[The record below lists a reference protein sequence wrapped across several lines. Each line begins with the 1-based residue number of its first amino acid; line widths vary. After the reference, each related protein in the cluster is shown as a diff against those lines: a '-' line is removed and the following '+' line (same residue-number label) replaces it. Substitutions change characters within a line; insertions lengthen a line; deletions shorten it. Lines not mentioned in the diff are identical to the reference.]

1 MGAVKL
7 DWQMRLLVT
16 GGAGFIGSALVRHC
30 LRETAYEIINLD
42 NLTYAANLENLDT
55 VLPSARYQFVKADI
69 AHADTLQ
76 RIFAAYDPDGV
87 IHLAAESH
95 VDRSIDGPSDFIQT
109 NIVGTFE
116 LLNAARRHWENLPSL
131 RKSSFRFL
139 HVSTDEVFGSLGKDG
154 YFTEAT
160 PYQPNSPYSASKASS
175 DMLVRAWHHTY
186 GLPVVT
192 TNCSNN
198 YGPYQFPEKLIPTVI
213 LNGCEDKPIPVY
225 GKGTNVRDWL
235 HVEDH
240 VRALLTVFKLGKL
253 GDYYNIGGRNEMRN
267 IDLVHLL
274 CDLLDQRQP
283 AGHARRHRELIQ
295 FVKDRPGHDQ
305 RYAIDASKVE
315 RDLGWVPLMTGE
327 EGMRQTVDWYLGNRK
342 WWGNIRARGFS
353 GARIGLEGAPVAG
366 QAAK

>member
-1 MGAVKL
+1 
-7 DWQMRLLVT
+7 MRLLVT

-30 LRETAYEIINLD
+30 LRKTDYEVVNLD
-42 NLTYAANLENLDT
+42 NLTYAANLENLDA
-55 VLPSARYQFVKADI
+55 VLPSARYRFVKADI
-69 AHADTLQ
+69 ADADALQ

-116 LLNAARRHWENLPSL
+116 LLNAARRHWENLAQQ
-131 RKSSFRFL
+131 RKSHFRFL
-139 HVSTDEVFGSLGKDG
+139 HVSTDEVFGTLGEEG
-154 YFTEAT
+154 FFTETT
-160 PYQPNSPYSASKASS
+160 PYRPNSPYSASKASS

-213 LNGCEDKPIPVY
+213 LNGCEGKEIPVY
-225 GKGTNVRDWL
+225 GAGTNVRDWL

-240 VRALLTVFKLGKL
+240 VRALLAVFERGRI

-274 CDLLDQRQP
+274 CDLLDEGQAP
-283 AGHARRHRELIQ
+283 AKARRHRDLIQ

-305 RYAIDASKVE
+305 RYAIDASKIE
-315 RDLGWVPLMTGE
+315 RDLGWVPLMKGAD
-327 EGMRQTVDWYLGNRK
+327 GLRQTVAWYLSNRK
-342 WWGNIRARGFS
+342 WWTNIRARGFS
-353 GARIGLEGAPVAG
+353 GGRIGLESVTSGG